1 MAKKVKKQTQAHS
14 FKVAFLGIGRTFA
27 SELHMKIH
35 LIFAIL
41 ALLAC
46 AILQVSK
53 IDWIIVILCIALV
66 FAAEL
71 INTALEALCDKVCTD
86 YDPLIGKAK
95 DVMAG
100 AVLML
105 AIASVVVGLL
115 IYVPAAMRLFN
126 IG

>member
-1 MAKKVKKQTQAHS
+1 MEKKVKKQTQAHS

-35 LIFAIL
+35 LIFACL
-41 ALLAC
+41 ALAAC
-46 AILQVSK
+46 AILQVNRYE
-53 IDWIIVILCIALV
+53 WIIVILCIALV

-71 INTALEALCDKVCTD
+71 INTALEALCDKICTD

-100 AVLML
+100 AVLVL

-115 IYVPAAMRLFN
+115 IYIPAGMRLF
-126 IG
+126 G